1 VCDHIGGFM
10 LVGTT
15 YMNGRCYIIE
25 RETIDLLD
33 AMKEVEQHD
42 FNNVVFLFLRRTTS
56 YFNMTLKM
64 Y

>member
-1 VCDHIGGFM
+1 M

-42 FNNVVFLFLRRTTS
+42 FNNVVFLF
-56 YFNMTLKM
+56 
-64 Y
+64 